1 MQGPNPERGTIL
13 ENIVG
18 HHKEI
23 GITAGRE
30 NYRQGDGWIERNSL
44 EVETKRYQ
52 EKMGE
57 S

>member
-1 MQGPNPERGTIL
+1 MRGPNPERRTIL